1 MVNYFKILVGNVE
14 GKRAFGIGK
23 SKCESFIKIRIT
35 VVGTSNAV
43 RNGYEIKV
51 VELRTCAR
59 FVFSVNGFRVVNIVV
74 HKTNAETN
82 CRTLYKFLDFM
93 TS

>member
-1 MVNYFKILVGNVE
+1 MINYLKILIGNVE
-14 GKRAFGIGK
+14 GTTELGRRKR
-23 SKCESFIKIRIT
+23 KCESFIKIRIK

-43 RNGYEIKV
+43 TNGYEIKV

-59 FVFSVNGFRVVNIVV
+59 FVFSVNGFRVVNIVF

-82 CRTLYKFLDFM
+82 CRTLYKILDFM